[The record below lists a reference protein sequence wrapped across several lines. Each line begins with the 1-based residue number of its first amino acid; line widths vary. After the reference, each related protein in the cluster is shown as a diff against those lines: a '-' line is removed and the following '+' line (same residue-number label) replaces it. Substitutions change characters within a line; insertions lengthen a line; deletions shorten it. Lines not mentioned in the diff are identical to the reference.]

1 MTTRRSLVA
10 KLAALAA
17 LGCAFAAAPLVPA
30 FAQGSYPD
38 RPVRIIVPFTPGG
51 GNDVFARAVGQKLGE
66 RWNQPVIVENKPG
79 AGGNVGAEFVSKS
92 PADGYT
98 LLVAQNGLTMVPWL
112 QKNLSF
118 DPMGFAP
125 VLIALTLP
133 MGAAVNNE
141 LPVKNVPELIAY
153 AKANPGKLSYAT
165 PGIGTPHHL
174 AMELFMDRT
183 GTKMEMVPY
192 KGASGM
198 LPDLIGGRVNVL
210 FGALNSMLPHML
222 AGKIRPIGVGEKKRL
237 AILPDV
243 PTIAETLPGYE
254 VPFWFG
260 FVAPAGTPDAIARRI
275 ADEVKIVVNLPEVTP
290 QLKKV
295 GFEITPGTPEEMRAT
310 LKADYELWGQVVK
323 KAGIKQE

>member
-1 MTTRRSLVA
+1 MISRRLVV
-10 KLAALAA
+10 AALAA
-17 LGCAFAAAPLVPA
+17 LGCSFVATPLVPA

-38 RPVRIIVPFTPGG
+38 RPVRIVVPFTPGG

-133 MGAAVNNE
+133 MGAAVNND
-141 LPVKNVPELIAY
+141 LPVKSVPELIAY

-165 PGIGTPHHL
+165 PGVGTPHHL
-174 AMELFMDRT
+174 AVELFMDRT

-192 KGASGM
+192 KGAAGM

-275 ADEVKIVVNLPEVTP
+275 ADEVKVVVNLPEVMP

>member
-1 MTTRRSLVA
+1 MISRRLVV
-10 KLAALAA
+10 AALAA
-17 LGCAFAAAPLVPA
+17 LGCSFVATPLVPA

-38 RPVRIIVPFTPGG
+38 RPVRIVVPFTPGG

-141 LPVKNVPELIAY
+141 LPVKSVPELIAY

-165 PGIGTPHHL
+165 PGVGTPHHL
-174 AMELFMDRT
+174 AVELFMDRT

-192 KGASGM
+192 KGAAGM

-275 ADEVKIVVNLPEVTP
+275 ADEVKVVVNLPEVMP